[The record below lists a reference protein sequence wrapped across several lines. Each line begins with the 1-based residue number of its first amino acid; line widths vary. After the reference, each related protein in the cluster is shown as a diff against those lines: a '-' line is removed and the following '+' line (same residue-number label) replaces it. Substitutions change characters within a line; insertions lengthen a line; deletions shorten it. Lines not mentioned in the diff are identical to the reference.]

1 MTLFG
6 PKIER
11 HFLFWVKTLKLLLH
25 CLFLDP
31 YFGSKQGW
39 WTRYRLGISRV
50 RSNRAASVFYFARV
64 AEWLRRPT
72 RSFLSFLY
80 SSFLPYNTTHN
91 RPTRS
96 FLSFLHSSSFLLFFL
111 KRAEKE
117 IFEKKILYFLYAQT
131 SHSHRQTQEGTS
143 FIIIIRERYYS
154 FVPILQF
161 AFTLLIRVLSLFL
174 SLLLLQLVSFIPLIK
189 KREQLSHREKN
200 QARAKIIATTATRA
214 SVARTFWRAKRT
226 RVKVLLPFSPF
237 FLDVDVEMCASKRL
251 FVKRRRRRGEK
262 IRQIHLSLRAV
273 SFGCVWWLFR

>member
-1 MTLFG
+1 M
-6 PKIER
+6 
-11 HFLFWVKTLKLLLH
+11 
-25 CLFLDP
+25 
-31 YFGSKQGW
+31 
-39 WTRYRLGISRV
+39 
-50 RSNRAASVFYFARV
+50 

-80 SSFLPYNTTHN
+80 SSFLPNNTTHN

-117 IFEKKILYFLYAQT
+117 FFEKKILYFLYAQT

-200 QARAKIIATTATRA
+200 QHHALKSSRRRLRTRA
-214 SVARTFWRAKRT
+214 SRA
-226 RVKVLLPFSPF
+226 PF
-237 FLDVDVEMCASKRL
+237 DAQNE
-251 FVKRRRRRGEK
+251 
-262 IRQIHLSLRAV
+262 RA
-273 SFGCVWWLFR
+273 